1 MKSSAS
7 AADYGE
13 LMKLIKSFRYAIN
26 GMVFCVRHERNMR
39 IHIIAMIYVAYFAQF
54 YELSRSEIILLIIVC
69 ALVMMTEMI
78 NTAIE
83 VVIDKVSP
91 QYSPLAKVGKDVAA
105 GAVFLSAVMAVVVG
119 ILLFWDLERFALIWR
134 YFTSDWS
141 QLVLLLGFSVIAFVF
156 IRSGK
161 KRNIK
166 GKNK

>member
-1 MKSSAS
+1 
-7 AADYGE
+7 
-13 LMKLIKSFRYAIN
+13 MKLIKSFRYAIN
-26 GMVFCVRHERNMR
+26 GMAFCVRHERNMR
-39 IHIIAMIYVAYFAQF
+39 IHIIAMIYVAYFSQF
-54 YELSRSEIILLIIVC
+54 YELSRSEIILLILIC

-91 QYSPLAKVGKDVAA
+91 QYSPLAKAGKDIAA
-105 GAVFLSAVMAVVVG
+105 GAVFLSAITAVIVG
-119 ILLFWDLERFALIWR
+119 IVLFWDLERFALIWQ
-134 YFTSDWS
+134 YFISDWS
-141 QLVLLLGFSVIAFVF
+141 RIVLLVGFSVIAFIF